1 MKPLRMPIGIIALLA
16 AAILVYFGLAH
27 RVLDRMR
34 LNDRTA
40 LAFILALIVGGFL
53 NVTLIRSP
61 ELTLNIGGG
70 LVPLALAIY
79 LLVTADEAG
88 EKTRGT
94 IAAIATGAAIY
105 ALAKLL
111 PAEPPAM
118 FLDTLYVVG
127 IVAGVIGYIAG
138 RSRRGSFVAG
148 TVGVV
153 LADLFHYIELL
164 ARRTP
169 GRTWIGGAG
178 AFDAVVIAGIIAVVL
193 AELVG
198 ESRERLQGGTSKKD
212 ERREGMAGMLGPLD
226 SDVGSDSS
234 AASGSGAS
242 NLRSSSPSSSGSGGS
257 SPDDRGDGGSR
268 EGGDVS

>member
-1 MKPLRMPIGIIALLA
+1 LKPLRMPIGIIALLA

-40 LAFILALIVGGFL
+40 LAFILALIVGGFM

-127 IVAGVIGYIAG
+127 IVAG